1 MKKAN
6 KISMV
11 HGQDSPWKAQR
22 HDAYSPQSLRLK
34 RSNRQG
40 LGDLPGVDN
49 DKDPVLGDTVPA
61 EEAVATDW
69 CSVCSPHVGGAAVAK
84 AANRKSTSSSKRRE
98 NRTPTQPQN
107 AHTAFLTSSYFKGKY
122 KIRRRSL
129 LYLKN
134 PFWDKTRSRS
144 QIRPDS

>member
-1 MKKAN
+1 MKTLQGK
-6 KISMV
+6 
-11 HGQDSPWKAQR
+11 PR
-22 HDAYSPQSLRLK
+22 HDAFLSKSLRLS

-84 AANRKSTSSSKRRE
+84 ASNGKSTTSSKRRE
-98 NRTPTQPQN
+98 DSTPTQPQN
-107 AHTAFLTSSYFKGKY
+107 THTDFPHFV
-122 KIRRRSL
+122 L
-129 LYLKN
+129 L
-134 PFWDKTRSRS
+134 
-144 QIRPDS
+144 